1 MKNRCITALIA
12 CGVLMGCG
20 DVASDAPHL
29 SDDIEWVV
37 GIDFATGHK
46 CSGSILSE
54 RWVLTA
60 GHCVE
65 QAISAPSDAH
75 DDRIIIRQQVPGEPS
90 VIYEGMAEFILHP
103 DYEGLGR
110 ISHRWHD
117 IGLVALLDG
126 ALDARHRARLSGTV
140 RTLEALYMD
149 DANLFAVG
157 FGRTPDPDTGR
168 CTEERGPKKRYDG
181 FVLRSFD
188 GPFFGDIFSVR
199 LDGRTD
205 ALCYGDS
212 GAPMMLEAEDVP
224 HAFALFSGPT
234 RDKATFH
241 GTLIGPKIGWFESA
255 SSETPMPL
263 ECVEMAKD
271 SWECFE

>member
-1 MKNRCITALIA
+1 MKSRIIEAIVA
-12 CGVLMGCG
+12 CGFLAGCG
-20 DVASDAPHL
+20 DVASDAPHF
-29 SDDIEWVV
+29 SDEVEWVV
-37 GIDFATGHK
+37 GIDFATGHM

-54 RWVLTA
+54 HWILTA

-65 QAISAPSDAH
+65 RAISLSSDA
-75 DDRIIIRQQVPGEPS
+75 DGDRLVIRQQATGEPS
-90 VIYEGMAEFILHP
+90 VIYEGTAELILHP
-103 DYEGLGR
+103 DYKGLGH

-117 IGLVALLDG
+117 IGLVALLDE

-140 RTLEALYMD
+140 RTFEALYFEE
-149 DANLFAVG
+149 ANLFALG

-168 CTEERGPKKRYDG
+168 CTEELGPKKRYDG

-188 GPFFGDIFSVR
+188 GPIFGNAFSVR

-212 GAPMMLEAEDVP
+212 GAPLMFEAQDVP
-224 HAFALFSGPT
+224 HAFAVYSGPT

-241 GTLIGPKIGWFESA
+241 GTLIGPNIAWFESV
-255 SSETPMPL
+255 SSETPVPL
-263 ECVEMAKD
+263 ECAEMAKD
-271 SWECFE
+271 GWECFE